1 MSNRLRSLVTAALVV
16 APFVGVLA
24 QDHTTDFKWSD
35 QIGAG
40 KWVRI
45 HNLNG
50 EIRVAQAT
58 GDKVEVTAV
67 KHWRRGNPDDVTIVA
82 KKDGDDVMICA
93 LWDKNDSCED
103 SNRGYNRG
111 GSRNRDNWNDD
122 NDVAVDFTVL
132 IPKGTRLRAASVNGT
147 VVVSG
152 ATSDVDVSTVNG
164 RVDAE
169 AGAGPFTAASV
180 NGSVRARVTG
190 DAVTSSMEFTT
201 VNGSVVAELPNNFG
215 ADITMT
221 TVNGSLRSDYD
232 ITVHGR
238 IDPHRLDAHVG
249 AAGGPRIR
257 LTTVNGDIDLRKR

>member
-1 MSNRLRSLVTAALVV
+1 
-16 APFVGVLA
+16 
-24 QDHTTDFKWSD
+24 
-35 QIGAG
+35 
-40 KWVRI
+40 
-45 HNLNG
+45 
-50 EIRVAQAT
+50 
-58 GDKVEVTAV
+58 
-67 KHWRRGNPDDVTIVA
+67 
-82 KKDGDDVMICA
+82 
-93 LWDKNDSCED
+93 
-103 SNRGYNRG
+103 
-111 GSRNRDNWNDD
+111 
-122 NDVAVDFTVL
+122 
-132 IPKGTRLRAASVNGT
+132 
-147 VVVSG
+147 
-152 ATSDVDVSTVNG
+152 VDVSTVNG